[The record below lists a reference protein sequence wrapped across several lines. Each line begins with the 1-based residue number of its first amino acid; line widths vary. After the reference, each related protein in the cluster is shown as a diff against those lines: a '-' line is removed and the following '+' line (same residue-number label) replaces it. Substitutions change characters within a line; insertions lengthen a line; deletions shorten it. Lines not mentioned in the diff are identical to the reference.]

1 VLGSAG
7 YIYSRRVPV
16 QQTPSQNSREEGERE
31 GEREGVGREMDVE
44 KVTEVAPEV
53 DDDGRLRTGI
63 THATHLTPL
72 PELWF
77 SQFEF
82 IGSCRRDMAGLVLAV
97 LSPCTRSD
105 VFRTSGPCVRKSRE
119 LGSRR

>member
-1 VLGSAG
+1 
-7 YIYSRRVPV
+7 
-16 QQTPSQNSREEGERE
+16 
-31 GEREGVGREMDVE
+31 MDVE

-63 THATHLTPL
+63 THTSHLTPH

-82 IGSCRRDMAGLVLAV
+82 VASFGSCRRDMAGLVLAV
-97 LSPCTRSD
+97 LRPCTSSD
-105 VFRTSGPCVRKSRE
+105 VFRTSGPCARNRGD